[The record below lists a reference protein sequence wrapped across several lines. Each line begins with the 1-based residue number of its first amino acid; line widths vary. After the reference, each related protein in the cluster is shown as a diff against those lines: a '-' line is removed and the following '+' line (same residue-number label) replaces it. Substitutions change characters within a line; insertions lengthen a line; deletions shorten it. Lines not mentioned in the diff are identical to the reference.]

1 MNKSYQKLLKN
12 GHCIIKN
19 VFDANY
25 CEKLVKKIDKLYI
38 DKRKRKKDID
48 EGTIFGQQII
58 RDLVLRDPKTF
69 LRLIDNKKII
79 KILNN
84 LFKDSF
90 ILENIMASNSLNVK
104 NNYKRIVHIDS
115 HLPTQDP
122 KLTTDAVAMIC
133 LDDFKKEN
141 GATKIWPK
149 SHLSGIKIHHEKN
162 KLKNNKKKH
171 VYVEAPK
178 GSLVIFLG
186 QLWHQVGKNINNK
199 RRWAI
204 LIHYKRWWIKPST
217 DFTKCGNKI
226 FKLLNKKQKELF
238 GFNSIVPKFN
248 LKNQSRNTK
257 TLRNIKS
264 IGKSYTEA
272 LKY

>member
-162 KLKNNKKKH
+162 KLKNKKKKH

-248 LKNQSRNTK
+248 LKNQSRNAK